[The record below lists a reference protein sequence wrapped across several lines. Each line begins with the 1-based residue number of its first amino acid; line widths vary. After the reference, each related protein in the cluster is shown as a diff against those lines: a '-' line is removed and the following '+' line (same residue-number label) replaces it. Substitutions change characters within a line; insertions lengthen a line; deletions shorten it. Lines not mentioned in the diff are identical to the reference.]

1 MSKDKVRITS
11 KVTTFTDVSKSL
23 QDIEKILNGLIDT
36 NTSEAEKELLETEG
50 STGDIQVTQNA
61 DKSYSFEVKTEEGWK
76 TPVIGDS
83 AIKFKDKP
91 ASISKQQVK
100 SIDEIEV
107 DDALTGDSQAN
118 LTTFDEKANKFIL
131 PRPDYDSGW
140 IRITVAG
147 SNITTSPITHTH
159 SLGVLP
165 SMFQIYLAPG
175 QGSGS
180 DGDTVDSSEI
190 TWITPADN
198 STGSGH
204 NYGTVSKLTATQV
217 FLATGDINIL
227 LSSDFSATNGYA
239 GGYYTDGSV
248 RILLWK

>member
-1 MSKDKVRITS
+1 MQEIQKYLNNLDKSVRSKAEVDITDKDG
-11 KVTTFTDVSKSL
+11 K
-23 QDIEKILNGLIDT
+23 
-36 NTSEAEKELLETEG
+36 
-50 STGDIQVTQNA
+50 TGDIQTTRAA
-61 DKSYSFEVKTEEGWK
+61 DGTYTFEVRTNEGWK
-76 TPVIGDS
+76 TPTIGDS
-83 AIKFKDKP
+83 PIKFTDKP
-91 ASISKQQVK
+91 SSYSQQIVK
-100 SIDEIEV
+100 SIDEIEA
-107 DDALTGDSQAN
+107 DDTTTGDTKAKKN
-118 LTTFDEKANKFIL
+118 IFDEKADKFIL

-198 STGSGH
+198 STGGGH

-217 FLATGDINIL
+217 FLATGDVNIL

-239 GGYYTDGSV
+239 DGDYTDGSV